1 MTNLET
7 KLFDGFS
14 SFKGELI
21 NLKNVIR
28 NLQEENAKLRSRIE
42 ALENKFNH
50 LEQYGRSNNTEV
62 PGIPNS
68 VSDNELECSV
78 IKIMKA
84 IDIEVDDRDIE
95 ACHRIGKSK
104 GNSKKTIVRFCK
116 RKFSKRALY
125 DKKKLASVNT
135 STAGLENSYKLF
147 ISENLA
153 DYSNKLSFKCIKLKR
168 PSLIHSAFTRDGL
181 IHIIKSDRDK
191 SKKITH
197 MSKLVELFPNFDF
210 HDEE

>member
-7 KLFDGFS
+7 KLLDGFS

-21 NLKNVIR
+21 NLKNVIIR

-50 LEQYGRSNNTEV
+50 LEQYGRSNNIEV

-104 GNSKKTIVRFCK
+104 GNSEKTIVRFCK

-125 DKKKLASVNT
+125 EISVCQHI
-135 STAGLENSYKLF
+135 NSWSGK
-147 ISENLA
+147 
-153 DYSNKLSFKCIKLKR
+153 
-168 PSLIHSAFTRDGL
+168 
-181 IHIIKSDRDK
+181 
-191 SKKITH
+191 
-197 MSKLVELFPNFDF
+197 
-210 HDEE
+210 